1 MSEEKMKEFEAVSAK
16 TGEVVV
22 VPCPRLGCVLRV
34 KRLSAGQIL
43 SLSKG
48 ENASVAL
55 VAAAVVKKD
64 GAPVYADV
72 KAALAD
78 GWEKI
83 KPALDAVHQVNGIEV
98 AAAGKN

>member
-1 MSEEKMKEFEAVSAK
+1 MIAETKWFEDVAAAA
-16 TGEVVV
+16 GEVVEAA
-22 VPCPRLGCVLRV
+22 CPKLGCIIRV

-55 VAAAVVKKD
+55 VAAAVVRRD
-64 GAPVYADV
+64 GSPVYADT

-83 KPALDAVHQVNGIEV
+83 KAALDVVHQVNGIEV
-98 AAAGKN
+98 VEAEKN